1 MNYLDEIKNII
12 EKDVV
17 TQKKYDIYKNSSLVN
32 TYFEVGRLLV
42 EAQGGKERSKYG
54 DGLIKKWSKELT
66 RLYGKGYDYSNL
78 KRMRKF
84 YIVFQKGGTL
94 SHQLTWSHYYKLLSI
109 NDENKRNYYI
119 NMCIK
124 HNLSVRKLID
134 MIKSDAY
141 ERLSYVDKENI
152 ELITEN
158 KSFSIE
164 DNLKNPIYIKVD
176 KGIDRLSEKLLKSYI
191 LDQLE
196 KFFIEL
202 GVGYSFVGSEYKLGN
217 SYCDLLLFN
226 YEYLCFVVVEL
237 KIRKIRSQDIGQIN
251 YYMNYIDVNMK
262 KDIFN
267 NTIGIIVTKK
277 SDRLVISY
285 CSNPNIYNVTYK
297 FF

>member
-1 MNYLDEIKNII
+1 M
-12 EKDVV
+12 
-17 TQKKYDIYKNSSLVN
+17 
-32 TYFEVGRLLV
+32 

-54 DGLIKKWSKELT
+54 DGLIKKWSEELT
-66 RLYGKGYDYSNL
+66 RLYGKGYTYTNL
-78 KRMRKF
+78 ARMRQF
-84 YIVFQKGGTL
+84 YLVFENIAPLAQ
-94 SHQLTWSHYYKLLSI
+94 QLTWTNISILLAI
-109 NDENKRNYYI
+109 KEENKRNYYI

-124 HNLSVRKLID
+124 QNLSKRKLID

-141 ERLSYVDKENI
+141 ERLSYADKENI
-152 ELITEN
+152 KLITEN
-158 KSFSIE
+158 KSCSIK

-176 KGIDRLSEKLLKSYI
+176 KGIERLNEKLLKSYI

-262 KDIFN
+262 KDILN
-267 NTIGIIVTKK
+267 NTIGIIVTKE